1 MSVAKPVSK
10 RPTMEAVKTLSP
22 AFLLLFANVA
32 MYAIC
37 YQAQQ
42 PAMPQ
47 MIKSMGKTEDFA
59 SYKSFF
65 WALQFVGSLLA
76 GYLVD
81 TFGSISVLG
90 LSFLSSAIS
99 YGITAYAYQ
108 VSSLQMAYM
117 ALLPTALQHAVI
129 ASRAY
134 VTRSTPADGPQRA
147 AMIGYVGVAY
157 GVGMVI
163 GPVTGGYLSSFGLDK
178 ASWAATGGSVAS
190 LLSLAL
196 LPKPALPDD
205 IDKEKKGGSD
215 GKPSLATL
223 KQAIASRTL
232 FPLLLAKAVA
242 ILAATV
248 FQTAVQYPDIAQGRF
263 AFDVQA
269 MGLLLSWVGGVGT
282 LASLFLVKPLTERYE
297 GRDGQLTIITGACL
311 VLLFAA
317 FAAARTQQHVFLL
330 AVPMVAVS
338 TVFQTANS
346 AALTRAV
353 PAELQGT
360 VIATDMAL
368 GSLARAVAPQLIP
381 VLLAQYGF
389 ASIGYVSAG
398 CMATM
403 VLLLLTGT
411 IAIDQN
417 EQK

>member
-1 MSVAKPVSK
+1 MDGVRA
-10 RPTMEAVKTLSP
+10 LSA
-22 AFLLLFANVA
+22 AFLLLFSNVA

-47 MIKSMGKTEDFA
+47 MIKALGKTEDFA

-108 VSSLQMAYM
+108 VNSLSLAYV

-134 VTRSTPADGPQRA
+134 VTRSTPTDGPLRA

-163 GPVTGGYLSSFGLDK
+163 GPALGGYLSSFGLDK
-178 ASWAATGGSVAS
+178 ASWAATAGSVAS
-190 LLSLAL
+190 LISLLL
-196 LPKPALPDD
+196 LPKPSLPSDG
-205 IDKEKKGGSD
+205 DKEKKGSGD
-215 GKPSLATL
+215 GKPSLAALRQALASPTL
-223 KQAIASRTL
+223 LS
-232 FPLLLAKAVA
+232 LLLAKALA
-242 ILAATV
+242 ILAATI
-248 FQTAVQYPDIAQGRF
+248 FQTAVQYPDIAQTRF

-282 LASLFLVKPLTERYE
+282 VSSLFLVKPLTERYE
-297 GRDGQLTIITGACL
+297 GRDGRLTVITGACL

-317 FAAARTQQHVFLL
+317 FSVATTQQHVFLL
-330 AVPMVAVS
+330 TVPMVAVS

-381 VLLAQYGF
+381 ILLAQYGF

-398 CMATM
+398 TMAAM
-403 VLLLLTGT
+403 VLLLLSGT
-411 IAIDQN
+411 ISLD
-417 EQK
+417 EQVGKA